1 MNTTTDNVDFIRF
14 YAPQVGLITL
24 ALVALLTTL
33 VVGLKRRYG
42 HIRPILIDI
51 LDGGDTQTP
60 AAAWGV
66 RFLALLTIASVL
78 ALILETEPGIYLSY
92 GGILI
97 GVEVFALSF
106 FTLELILR
114 LWLAPEIQNEPN
126 RWRAMLRYLTSPLG
140 IIDLLTVIPGWL
152 FFFPGS
158 EQFAA
163 VRVLRLLRLFKLG
176 QYAQAINLL
185 DDVIRQKRSLLLATV
200 GLAFMLLVGVST
212 LMFMLEGSLQP
223 ERMGSIPQ
231 TLWWG
236 VVTMATIGYGDVVPV
251 TPAGK
256 ALSGLMAFVGIGLF
270 ALPTAILATGLLEVA
285 QQKRQTDDPCYQALK
300 ALKQAQEE
308 GRLEADDPL
317 WQQAQEALEKH
328 QSKA

>member
-24 ALVALLTTL
+24 ALLALLTTL

-66 RFLALLTIASVL
+66 RFLAFLTIASVL

-92 GGILI
+92 GGVLI
-97 GVEVFALSF
+97 SVEVFALSF

-236 VVTMATIGYGDVVPV
+236 VVTMATIGYGDVVPI

-308 GRLEADDPL
+308 GRLEADGPL

>member
-1 MNTTTDNVDFIRF
+1 MNTTTDNLDFIR
-14 YAPQVGLITL
+14 YYMPQVGLV
-24 ALVALLTTL
+24 AVAVVALLLTI

-42 HIRPILIDI
+42 HIRPVIVDI
-51 LDGGDTQTP
+51 LDGGDTKTT

-66 RFLALLTIASVL
+66 RFLAFLTIASVV
-78 ALILETEPGIYLSY
+78 ALILETEPGIYLAY
-92 GGILI
+92 GGILVGI
-97 GVEVFALSF
+97 EVFALSF

-114 LWLAPEIQNEPN
+114 LWLAPEIQNQPN
-126 RWRAMLRYLTSPLG
+126 RWRAIWRYLTSPLG

-163 VRVLRLLRLFKLG
+163 IRILRLLRLFKLG
-176 QYAQAINLL
+176 QYAHAINLL

-200 GLAFMLLVGVST
+200 GLALMLLVGVST
-212 LMFMLEGSLQP
+212 LMFMLEGALQP

-231 TLWWG
+231 ALWWG
-236 VVTMATIGYGDVVPV
+236 VVTMATIGYGDVVPI

-285 QQKRQTDDPCYQALK
+285 QQKRQGSDPAQQALRD
-300 ALKQAQEE
+300 LLQARQE
-308 GRLEADDPL
+308 GRLEADSPL
-317 WQQAQEALEKH
+317 WQQAKEALEARDR
-328 QSKA
+328 QT